1 MTTVSDQ
8 PDVSQGSSFPTPST
22 ASTTLTRRDFLGAA
36 GAALI
41 GASLA
46 FTQSTGSQAQTGR
59 DGTIPIPGT
68 RPNLLLIITDQERHP
83 QHWPTE
89 WATKNLPAHN
99 RLMANGL
106 SFRRFFCSAS
116 MCSPS
121 RATLFTGLHPAQHG
135 VTRTLTYDGTES
147 SKEISLPTT
156 IQTMGHMLTSAGY
169 QAVYKGKWHIS
180 KNADGGEPTADDV
193 ATLGFTGWEPTDVAS
208 DQAIEKFAGGCAD
221 WDRKITDQAVAFLAT
236 QTAETTAAKPFALV
250 VGLGNPHDVLAYP
263 RTWDT
268 IDDETGCANYTG
280 FDFNLGID
288 LPPTVG
294 EDLATKPACQADS
307 LDLYAIGIGAVPTQQ
322 QKRNYVNFY
331 AGLVKAVDTQV
342 GRVLDAIPA
351 DVRDN
356 TLVIYTS
363 DHGELG
369 LAHGGLRQ
377 KMFTIY
383 EETVNVPLIIH
394 NPKLFPE
401 PQTTDAYGALIDLMP
416 TLAALAAVPNRD
428 RWFFYGQDLTPLV
441 DEPTASVQNEI
452 LFTFDDQEAGQA
464 DGIPTNP
471 QGKPLV
477 SQPNHIRCI
486 IAKDADGEWKYA
498 RYFDPAGV
506 EPEEYEMYHL
516 RDGAGQPVDPYEQEN
531 LAHAAN
537 AKSHLRSYLD
547 KRAELAQRLAQLEV
561 ERLQP
566 LAHNYLPVVQKS

>member
-1 MTTVSDQ
+1 MTTHSDQ
-8 PDVSQGSSFPTPST
+8 SAVAQESSNG
-22 ASTTLTRRDFLGAA
+22 TLTRRDFLGVA

-46 FTQSTGSQAQTGR
+46 LTQPAGSQAQTGQG
-59 DGTIPIPGT
+59 GTIPVPGQ

-83 QHWPTE
+83 QHWPAN
-89 WATKNLPAHN
+89 WAAQNLPAHQ

-106 SFRRFFCSAS
+106 SFRRFFCNAA

-121 RATLFTGLHPAQHG
+121 RATLFTGLYPAQHG

-147 SKEISLPTT
+147 PKETSLPPT
-156 IQTMGHMLTSAGY
+156 IQTMGHMLVSAGY
-169 QAVYKGKWHIS
+169 NAVLKGKWHIS
-180 KNADGGEPTADDV
+180 KNADGGEPTAADV
-193 ATLGFTGWEPTDVAS
+193 ATLGFTSWEPTNVAS
-208 DQAIEKFAGGCAD
+208 DQAVEKFAGGCAD

-268 IDDETGCANYTG
+268 VDEETGCDNYTG
-280 FDFNLGID
+280 FDFDQGID
-288 LPPTVG
+288 LPLTVG
-294 EDLATKPACQADS
+294 EELATKPACQADS
-307 LDLYAIGIGAVPTQQ
+307 LNLYAVGMGAVLTQQ

-331 AGLVKAVDTQV
+331 AGLVKQVDAQV
-342 GRVLDAIPA
+342 ARVLDAIPA
-351 DVRDN
+351 ALRDN
-356 TLVIYTS
+356 TIVIYTS
-363 DHGELG
+363 DHGEMG
-369 LAHGGLRQ
+369 MAHGGLRQ
-377 KMFTIY
+377 KMFNIY
-383 EETVNVPLIIH
+383 EETVNIPLIIH
-394 NPKLFPE
+394 NPKLFPA

-416 TLAALAAVPNRD
+416 TLAFLAAVPNRA
-428 RWFFYGQDLTPLV
+428 RWFFYGQDLTPLLA
-441 DEPTASVQNEI
+441 EPTASVQQEI

-477 SQPNHIRCI
+477 SQPNHIRCL

-498 RYFDPAGV
+498 RYFDPAGA
-506 EPEEYEMYHL
+506 EPEEYEMYQL
-516 RDGAGQPVDPYEQEN
+516 RDGAGQPVDPYELEN
-531 LAHAAN
+531 LAHATN
-537 AKSHLRSYLD
+537 AKSHQHAYLD
-547 KRAELAQRLAQLEV
+547 KRAELAQRLAQLEA

>member
-1 MTTVSDQ
+1 MTTFLAQADTVHDGPS
-8 PDVSQGSSFPTPST
+8 PTPT
-22 ASTTLTRRDFLGAA
+22 ASSATLTRRDFLGAA
-36 GAALI
+36 GAAFI

-46 FTQSTGSQAQTGR
+46 FANSSHSQAQLAPN
-59 DGTIPIPGT
+59 GTIPVPGK
-68 RPNLLLIITDQERHP
+68 RPNLILIITDQERYP
-83 QHWPTE
+83 QHWPAN
-89 WATKNLPAHN
+89 WVTKNLPAHN
-99 RLMANGL
+99 RLLANGL

-135 VTRTLTYDGTES
+135 VTRTLTYDGTAS
-147 SKEISLPTT
+147 AKETPLPPT

-169 QAVYKGKWHIS
+169 HAVYKGKWHIS
-180 KNADGGEPTADDV
+180 KHADGGEPTAEDV
-193 ATLGFTGWEPTDVAS
+193 AALGFTGWEPTSVAG

-221 WDRKITDQAVAFLAT
+221 WDRKIVDQTVAFLAT
-236 QTAETTAAKPFALV
+236 QTADTTAAKPFALV

-263 RTWDT
+263 RSWDT
-268 IDDETGCANYTG
+268 VDDETGCDNYTG
-280 FDFNLGID
+280 FDFNQGID

-294 EDLATKPACQADS
+294 ENLAAKPACQAES

-331 AGLVKAVDTQV
+331 AGLVKEVDSQV

-356 TLVIYTS
+356 TIVIYTS
-363 DHGELG
+363 DHGEMG

-377 KMFTIY
+377 KMFNIY

-394 NPKLFPE
+394 NAKLFPE

-416 TLAALAAVPNRD
+416 TIAALANVSNRD
-428 RWFFYGQDLTPLV
+428 RWFFSGQDLTPIV
-441 DEPTASVQNEI
+441 EEPTTSVQNEI
-452 LFTFDDQEAGQA
+452 LFTFDDQDAGQA
-464 DGIPTNP
+464 DGIPNTP
-471 QGKPLV
+471 QGQPMV
-477 SQPNHIRCI
+477 SQPNHIRCL
-486 IAKDADGEWKYA
+486 IANDPDGEWKYA

-531 LAHAAN
+531 LTHTAN
-537 AKSHLRSYLD
+537 VKSHRRAYLD
-547 KRAELAQRLAQLEV
+547 KRTELAQRLAKLEA

-566 LAHNYLPVVQKS
+566 LSSNYLPLVQQI